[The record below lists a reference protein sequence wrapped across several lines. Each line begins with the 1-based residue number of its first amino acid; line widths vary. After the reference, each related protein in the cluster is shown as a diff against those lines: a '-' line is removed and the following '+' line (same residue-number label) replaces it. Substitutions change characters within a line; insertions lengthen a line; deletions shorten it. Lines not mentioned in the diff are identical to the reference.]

1 MDMIQILPSISQ
13 ALATFAG
20 AVFVLIGI
28 WYRDRLET
36 NAKARN
42 AKVQIVAEVKALID
56 LIELNGY
63 LPALQDIIADRKA
76 GGNRS
81 FNLPSSGRSFT
92 AVYEANLSN
101 LGLLDSTASDV
112 VRFYMIINSVLE
124 DKDTI
129 MMMMK
134 KRQDLLDQGKGLDA
148 TLDDNLTRFHEV
160 LYGKLSTAIHIG
172 EKIIEDLRLENPKA
186 SKIRQPH
193 RAATIVELDD
203 IQKPLDH
210 ALVSEDRAE
219 PASAHQT
226 IQ

>member
-1 MDMIQILPSISQ
+1 MDMMQILPSISQ

-36 NAKARN
+36 RAKAKN
-42 AKVQIVAEVKALID
+42 AKVQIVAEVQALLDLID
-56 LIELNGY
+56 LNGY
-63 LPALQDIIADRKA
+63 LPALLEIVADRKA

-101 LGLLDSTASDV
+101 LGLLNETASDV

-129 MMMMK
+129 MLMMK
-134 KRQDLLDQGKGLDA
+134 KREDMLEQGKALDPNMEQ
-148 TLDDNLTRFHEV
+148 NLIRFHE
-160 LYGKLSTAIHIG
+160 LLHGKLSTTVHIG
-172 EKIIEDLRLENPKA
+172 EKIIEELRLEDPKA
-186 SKIRQPH
+186 RKIRKPN

-203 IQKPLDH
+203 VQKSIDKG
-210 ALVSEDRAE
+210 LVGENRA
-219 PASAHQT
+219 
-226 IQ
+226 